1 MNKNI
6 VRRITKNA
14 IMLALLCTIGMFSL
28 PLGDNIK
35 VSLQLLM
42 VFIIALTAETV
53 IDSLIVTHPHGDHFG
68 GIISGALDDLSV
80 SMIVDY
86 GYTYSTSE
94 TGTIEN
100 SSYVSAYTTW
110 RDNRVKGGTTYYSVL
125 EALKSIPT
133 VNISKEDDCYL
144 KWLKNDYYVAKGET
158 FPNSKVPTDNPN
170 TTSVSMCS
178 TKIGTSSYV
187 EISIPRLVK

>member
-53 IDSLIVTHPHGDHFG
+53 IDSLIVTSLYLVLGLFMPIYAGFSAGVTPTFG
-68 GIISGALDDLSV
+68 FVISFVVIVVPMYFLNKLKIKNQFVRMGIACFVGLILCYAIGATFLMLYLHLSIEKALLIAVVPYIPFDIVKIIIATLVV
-80 SMIVDY
+80 SLLP
-86 GYTYSTSE
+86 
-94 TGTIEN
+94 
-100 SSYVSAYTTW
+100 
-110 RDNRVKGGTTYYSVL
+110 K
-125 EALKSIPT
+125 
-133 VNISKEDDCYL
+133 
-144 KWLKNDYYVAKGET
+144 KN
-158 FPNSKVPTDNPN
+158 
-170 TTSVSMCS
+170 
-178 TKIGTSSYV
+178 
-187 EISIPRLVK
+187 

>member
-53 IDSLIVTHPHGDHFG
+53 IDSLIVTSLYLVLGLFMPIYAGFSAGVTPTFG
-68 GIISGALDDLSV
+68 FVISFVVIVVPMYFLNKLKIKNQFVRMGIACFVGLILCYAIGATFLMLYLHLGIEKALLIAVVPYIPFDIVKIIIATLVV
-80 SMIVDY
+80 SLLP
-86 GYTYSTSE
+86 
-94 TGTIEN
+94 
-100 SSYVSAYTTW
+100 
-110 RDNRVKGGTTYYSVL
+110 K
-125 EALKSIPT
+125 
-133 VNISKEDDCYL
+133 
-144 KWLKNDYYVAKGET
+144 KN
-158 FPNSKVPTDNPN
+158 
-170 TTSVSMCS
+170 
-178 TKIGTSSYV
+178 
-187 EISIPRLVK
+187 